1 MRNNDKGAEMTELRN
16 PANPNH
22 IYLADEALDML
33 ARAGVQQSRINEMR
47 ATRDAAT
54 WIEVAA

>member
-1 MRNNDKGAEMTELRN
+1 MTTKIN

-22 IYLADEALDML
+22 IYLSDETLNSL
-33 ARAGVQQSRINEMR
+33 ARAGVQAERIAAMR

-54 WIEVAA
+54 WVEVAA

>member
-1 MRNNDKGAEMTELRN
+1 MKDMRN

-22 IYLADEALDML
+22 IYLSDDALKSL
-33 ARAGVQQSRINEMR
+33 ARAGVDNASIDAMR

-54 WIEVAA
+54 WIEVEV

>member
-1 MRNNDKGAEMTELRN
+1 MTTKIN
-16 PANPNH
+16 PENANH
-22 IYLADEALDML
+22 IYLDDEALDML
-33 ARAGVQQSRINEMR
+33 ARAGVQQYRIDAMR